1 MDKQH
6 KAPSSAYLCFN
17 QVESMLGDTTLI
29 KERRT
34 IGEQKFSIIIPSWNN
49 LPYLK
54 LCVDSIRKNSH
65 FRHQLIVHVNEG
77 KDKTLDWV
85 RSQPDLDY
93 TFSDKN
99 IGVCYALNYARTI
112 LATDYLVYLNDDM
125 YVCPG
130 WDLELWKEI
139 ESVGHNN
146 FFLSSTAIE
155 PVASSNCVIEKDY
168 GRTIEGFKEEQL
180 LKEFSSLSFH
190 DWSGATWPPN
200 VVHKDTWDLVGGYST
215 EFTPGMY
222 SDPDFSMKLWM
233 AGVRL
238 YKGVSKSRAYH
249 FGSVSTKRVKKN
261 KGYYRFIAKWGITSS
276 TLTKHIIR
284 RGEPFSGPL
293 PDVTLGRGLKAKNMF
308 KRLDLIFRN
317 NEI

>member
-1 MDKQH
+1 
-6 KAPSSAYLCFN
+6 
-17 QVESMLGDTTLI
+17 MLGKTSILKD
-29 KERRT
+29 KRSG
-34 IGEQKFSIIIPSWNN
+34 GEHKFSLIIPTWNN
-49 LPYLK
+49 LDYLK
-54 LCVDSIRKNSH
+54 LCIESIRKNSH
-65 FRHQLIVHVNEG
+65 FAHQLIVHINEG
-77 KDKTLDWV
+77 KDGTLDWV
-85 RSQPDLDY
+85 RSQEDIDY
-93 TFSDKN
+93 TYSSDN

-112 LATDYLVYLNDDM
+112 MDSEYLVYLNDDM
-125 YVCPG
+125 YVCPN

-139 ESVGHNN
+139 ESIGHHY

-168 GRTIEGFKEEQL
+168 GRSIAQFDEQRL
-180 LKEFSSLSFH
+180 LKEFDALQFE

-200 VVHKDTWDLVGGYST
+200 VVHRDLWDYVGGYSI

-238 YKGVSKSRAYH
+238 FKGVSKSRAYH

-276 TLTKHIIR
+276 TVTKYILK
-284 RGEPFSGPL
+284 RGEKFTGPL
-293 PDVTLGRGLKAKNMF
+293 PEVVLGKGLKTKNFM
-308 KRLDLIFRN
+308 KRVDLLFRKF
-317 NEI
+317 